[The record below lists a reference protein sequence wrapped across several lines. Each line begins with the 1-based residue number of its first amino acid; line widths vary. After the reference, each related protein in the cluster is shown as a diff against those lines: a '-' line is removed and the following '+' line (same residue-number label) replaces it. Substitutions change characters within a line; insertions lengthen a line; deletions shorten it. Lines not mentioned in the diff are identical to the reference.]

1 MQPPAGGG
9 DVAVVVVALGIVV
22 VVAFGD
28 VVAVAFANVVV
39 VLTARATV
47 VPGRAAFFC
56 KRTVVAGAAV
66 EPPQAASASN
76 RNPSTQVIF
85 FIV

>member
-1 MQPPAGGG
+1 VQPPVGGG
-9 DVAVVVVALGIVV
+9 DVVVV
-22 VVAFGD
+22 VVAFAM
-28 VVAVAFANVVV
+28 VVVVAFAKVVV

-47 VPGRAAFFC
+47 VLGRAAFFC

-66 EPPQAASASN
+66 DPPQAASATDK
-76 RNPSTQVIF
+76 NPRTQVIF